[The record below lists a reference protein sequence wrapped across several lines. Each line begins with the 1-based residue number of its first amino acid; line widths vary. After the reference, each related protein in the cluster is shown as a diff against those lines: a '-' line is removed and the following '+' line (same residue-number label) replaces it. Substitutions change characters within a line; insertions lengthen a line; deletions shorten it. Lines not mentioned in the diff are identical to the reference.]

1 MFFTIVRIVM
11 IILGIVGTTFL
22 IPISAA
28 ISLGEYEVLSSFI
41 IPMIFSWLVA
51 VIFFFAGRKKQT
63 RLSTRSAFIVVASAW
78 ASVSLFGALPLY
90 FSGAIPNIVDAFFES
105 VSGFSTTGSTILS
118 DIESLPRSINLWRCQ
133 THWLGG
139 MGIVALTVALLPIL
153 GVGGFQLIKAETT
166 GPEKGKFTP
175 KITTTS
181 KILWFIYFG
190 FTVTQTI
197 LLCIFGMDFID
208 ALSHAFSTLGTGGYS
223 TKNSS
228 VGGFNSVAIDI
239 ICTLFMFLSGINFTL
254 YYYLFVKKIAEIKDN
269 TEFKIYLIMIATATL
284 LITIIE
290 KGQYG
295 GFFNSLRYS
304 SFQAIS
310 IMSTTGFSTA
320 DFTAWHP
327 ASQAIIF
334 ILFFIG
340 GCSGST
346 SGGVKVVRWIILSK
360 QLHNELLKMLH
371 PHGIFTIRLNNR
383 AGRKDVV
390 FSVAAFFFVWVM
402 SIALTTFFT
411 CCFGIDVFTSFT
423 GALSMAGNIGP
434 GFNLLGPSAN
444 FGWLP
449 AAVKWWYCVLMIA
462 GRLEFFTIIIFFSP
476 SYWKK

>member
-1 MFFTIVRIVM
+1 MAFTIIRIVM
-11 IILGIVGTTFL
+11 IILGIVGTTYLIPIAAAVSQGEYSVIPSFL
-22 IPISAA
+22 IPMIISW
-28 ISLGEYEVLSSFI
+28 VLSI
-41 IPMIFSWLVA
+41 IFYI
-51 VIFFFAGRKKQT
+51 AGKKRQS
-63 RLSTRSAFIVVASAW
+63 RLSTRAAFVVVASAW

-90 FSGAIPNIVDAFFES
+90 FSGAIPSITDAVFES

-118 DIESLPRSINLWRCQ
+118 EIESLPRSMNLWRCQ

-190 FTVTQTI
+190 FTVAQTI
-197 LLCIFGMDFID
+197 LLQIFGMDFID

-223 TKNSS
+223 TRNASIGS
-228 VGGFNSVAIDI
+228 YDSVAIDV
-239 ICTLFMFLSGINFTL
+239 ICTIFMFLSGINFTL
-254 YYYLFVKKIAEIKDN
+254 YYYLFIKKVAEIKDN
-269 TEFKIYLIMIATATL
+269 TEFKTYLIIVASATL
-284 LITIIE
+284 IITLLE
-290 KGQYG
+290 KSQYG
-295 GFFNSLRYS
+295 SFFTALRYS
-304 SFQAIS
+304 SFQTIS
-310 IMSTTGFSTA
+310 ILSTTGFSTA
-320 DFTAWHP
+320 DFTTWHA

-346 SGGVKVVRWIILSK
+346 SGGIKVVRWVILSK

-371 PHGIFTIRLNNR
+371 PHGVFTIRLNKK

-402 SIALTTFFT
+402 AIALTTIFT
-411 CCFGIDVFTSFT
+411 CFFGIDIFTSFT

-449 AAVKWWYCVLMIA
+449 SIVKWWYCVLMIA